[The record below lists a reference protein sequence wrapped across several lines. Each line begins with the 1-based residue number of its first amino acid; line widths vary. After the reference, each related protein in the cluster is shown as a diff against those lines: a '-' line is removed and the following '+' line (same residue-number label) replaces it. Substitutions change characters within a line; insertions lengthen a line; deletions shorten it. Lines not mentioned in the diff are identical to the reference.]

1 MTALTWFHGLFCD
14 AANISDC
21 HPVVVSLVNYE
32 LEIIWKAALLVSWRL
47 LYQNMSV
54 VSYENHV
61 KSVDSCGLFKIW
73 IGHVLNAKQK
83 C

>member
-1 MTALTWFHGLFCD
+1 MVGCMLLPAPQTL
-14 AANISDC
+14 C

-32 LEIIWKAALLVSWRL
+32 LEIIWKELFMVLWRL

-61 KSVDSCGLFKIW
+61 SPVDSWWPVQDMILGIS
-73 IGHVLNAKQK
+73 
-83 C
+83 